1 MIHQALHR
9 QPVAVDRET
18 LRDTKLRMADA
29 DLSFCSHLNTIFVA
43 ATEFGDACR
52 DMPLVFVDAG
62 VDEQGKKLIAPIAV
76 MGVVNGENLFV
87 NGNAWRGRYMPAV
100 LRTYPFCTARI
111 DDDRFAICVDQGW
124 KYVNT
129 SEGEAFFTPEGKPTA
144 FLESTQKQLE
154 VLETEILRTRAIG
167 QRLLELDVL
176 RDMRFDAEFGDGR
189 KHSVDGFLSIDQERL
204 TALPDATVLEL
215 HKSGILGLIHQHWIS
230 MGNMRFL
237 FDWHIARNPV
247 APGAAAPTAVANGAA

>member
-9 QPVAVDRET
+9 QPVAVDRDQ
-18 LRDTKLRMADA
+18 LRNTKLKMSVA
-29 DLSFCSHLNTIFVA
+29 DLSFCAHLNTIFVA

-52 DMPLVFVDAG
+52 DMPLVFIDAG
-62 VDEQGKKLIAPIAV
+62 LDEQGKKLVAPVAV
-76 MGVVNGENLFV
+76 MGVTNGDNLFV
-87 NGNAWRGRYMPAV
+87 EGNAWRGRYMPAV

-111 DDDRFAICVDQGW
+111 DDERFAVCVDNGW

-129 SEGEAFFTPEGKPTA
+129 AEGEPLFTEDGKPTP
-144 FLESTQKQLE
+144 FLEQTQKQLE
-154 VLETEILRTRAIG
+154 VLETEILRTRVIG
-167 QRLLELDVL
+167 QRLLDLELL

-189 KHSVDGFLSIDQERL
+189 KHSVDGFLTIDQERL
-204 TALPDATVLEL
+204 AALPDATVLEL

-237 FDWHIARNPV
+237 FDWHVARNPV
-247 APGAAAPTAVANGAA
+247 APATPAVQANGAA